1 MIENMDKTQIAD
13 VSTTNASQTDH
24 YVQGMAVVA
33 RVGRLRFP
41 VYELRQNG
49 RVLASMGRSGL
60 IKVMF
65 GRGQRVE
72 LADGTKWR
80 VKAMGIAGSICPAVF
95 DAEKRKVSISSL
107 RDKKYG
113 VNGRDFGCILYAAEK
128 RRFGRADRWIMR
140 EYETE
145 LAEFVR
151 YPSSVRADEPVHLG
165 AVILSFALMKY
176 GILGE
181 SAPRFN
187 FRWNT

>member
-1 MIENMDKTQIAD
+1 MITKMDETQIAD
-13 VSTTNASQTDH
+13 GPTTSDNQANRH
-24 YVQGMAVVA
+24 VQGMAVVT
-33 RVGRLRFP
+33 RVGRVRFP

-72 LADGTKWR
+72 LADGTVWR

-95 DAEKRKVSISSL
+95 DADRRRVAISSL
-107 RDKKYG
+107 QDGKYG
-113 VNGRDFGCILYAAEK
+113 MNGRDYGCILYAADK
-128 RRFGRADRWIMR
+128 PRFSRADRWIMR

-145 LAEFVR
+145 LAELTR
-151 YPSSVRADEPVHLG
+151 YPSSIRAVEPVHLG
-165 AVILSFALMKY
+165 AVILSFVLMRY

-181 SAPRFN
+181 SAPRFK

>member
-13 VSTTNASQTDH
+13 VSTSLDSQTDH

-65 GRGQRVE
+65 GRGQRIE
-72 LADGTKWR
+72 LADGTLWR
-80 VKAMGIAGSICPAVF
+80 VKAMGIAGAICPAVF

-107 RDKKYG
+107 REGKYG
-113 VNGRDFGCILYAAEK
+113 VNGRDYGCILFAAEK
-128 RRFGRADRWIMR
+128 RRFSRADEWIMR

-145 LAEFVR
+145 LASLTR
-151 YPSSVRADEPVHLG
+151 YPSSVRTEEPVHLG
-165 AVILSFALMKY
+165 AVILSFALMRY

-187 FRWNT
+187 FRWNA